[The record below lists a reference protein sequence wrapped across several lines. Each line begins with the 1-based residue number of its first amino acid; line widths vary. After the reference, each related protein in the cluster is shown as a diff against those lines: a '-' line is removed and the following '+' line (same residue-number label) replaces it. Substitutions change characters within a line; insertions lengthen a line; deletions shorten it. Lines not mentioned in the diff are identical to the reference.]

1 MTGSSFYGIYGRS
14 YSGGVTYT
22 SISGFTS
29 SDLPSS
35 GDSVIVRYE
44 SSGNALRVYVNGS
57 EVFNTTGSFNA
68 TAASNRSLLLLESQ
82 KTTQNFWHGVRSIME
97 KKMPTSWFMKIKD
110 LWIANNANVTASEAS
125 AIATAISSND
135 DLSTYS
141 NYSANITHHWD
152 LVSDLEADK
161 GDYDLERK

>member
-1 MTGSSFYGIYGRS
+1 
-14 YSGGVTYT
+14 
-22 SISGFTS
+22 
-29 SDLPSS
+29 
-35 GDSVIVRYE
+35 
-44 SSGNALRVYVNGS
+44 
-57 EVFNTTGSFNA
+57 
-68 TAASNRSLLLLESQ
+68 
-82 KTTQNFWHGVRSIME
+82 ME